1 MMTSNEVA
9 RVYDTLLCIP
19 GMNDQVK
26 LDLKISRKQVLLLAQ
41 VIERGLRAES
51 ENPSGMLAVAK
62 QTGEELNLIAND
74 CLEKAGL
81 IELSEKLKAL
91 ESK

>member
-41 VIERGLRAES
+41 VIERGLRSES
-51 ENPSGMLAVAK
+51 ENLSGMLAVAK
-62 QTGEELNLIAND
+62 QAGEELNLIAND